1 MSVLDKQQSILSAM
15 PSDSLNIIK
24 DFLVEE
30 RQSFPLKLKDGFVYN
45 FFITKYK
52 NGYQIK
58 KCISKKRF
66 ESSHYNSYNDE
77 RKKETLKKL
86 QKKIDKYYPVY
97 IDDKDDLVNYM
108 FQEYYGQQSQEDPE
122 DSDYDEEN
130 NIVVV
135 VKIGGINSVVTLKS
149 FKVQMSVFVK
159 LLGKVYKKI

>member
-1 MSVLDKQQSILSAM
+1 MSSDNKQSILTSIPQDAT
-15 PSDSLNIIK
+15 NIIK
-24 DFLVEE
+24 DFLVETRE
-30 RQSFPLKLKDGFVYN
+30 VYPLKLKDGFIYN
-45 FFITKYK
+45 FLITKYK

-66 ESSHYNSYNDE
+66 ESHYNSYNDE
-77 RKKETLKKL
+77 RKKETLKRF

-108 FQEYYGQQSQEDPE
+108 FQEYYGQQSQEDKE

-130 NIVVV
+130 DITVTIQ
-135 VKIGGINSVVTLKS
+135 IGGINSVVTIKS

-159 LLGKVYKKI
+159 LLGKVFKKNVN